1 MLKDKNLLFSTSLDK
16 LAMGVTV
23 GVTLLFALI
32 IFIPFFFYANDIG
45 LLLSVGLVLS
55 LIYFIAYGFSP
66 SGYLLTEDKVIIR
79 SLFRNIYILKADIKN
94 IERIDKE
101 KLSGSIRTFA
111 VGGLFGYFGKFVNS
125 QFGQMTWY
133 VTRLDK
139 AILIT
144 TIDGQKIVVSPDDAE
159 NFIAD
164 FP

>member
-1 MLKDKNLLFSTSLDK
+1 
-16 LAMGVTV
+16 MGVTV

-32 IFIPFFFYANDIG
+32 IFIPFFYYGNDLG
-45 LLLSVGLVLS
+45 LLLSVGFALS
-55 LIYFIAYGFSP
+55 LIYFIAYGLSP
-66 SGYLLTEDKVIIR
+66 SGYLLTQDKVIIR
-79 SLFRNIYILKADIKN
+79 SLFRNIFILRSDIKS
-94 IERIDKE
+94 IERIYKE

-144 TIDGQKIVVSPDDAE
+144 TNDNQKFFISPDDTE
-159 NFIAD
+159 KFIAD
-164 FP
+164 FE